1 MYPNKVS
8 SFTSHLSRS
17 SKIRI
22 LFPFISEFSSFNNKM
37 ESKSQV
43 TLPSSFPSP
52 SMSYF
57 KAIFEAAF
65 NIFLA
70 SFIPLLYSHGDISLL
85 ICSVI
90 CWVVVKPYKD
100 TYMGRHF
107 NLSAKES
114 VLPKAVRNRVAVEAA
129 STFGW
134 HKYVGLD
141 GEVIGLDHFG
151 ASAPAGTL
159 FKEFGFTVENVVE
172 TALKVVGK

>member
-1 MYPNKVS
+1 MYPNKIS

-107 NLSAKES
+107 NLSASLSFFSCFIHWRIKN
-114 VLPKAVRNRVAVEAA
+114 VLPHPQAPRSMMAYCG
-129 STFGW
+129 SG
-134 HKYVGLD
+134 
-141 GEVIGLDHFG
+141 I
-151 ASAPAGTL
+151 SAYSFKKVSMFL
-159 FKEFGFTVENVVE
+159 FIAMFIRGFKITEKSHNSDNF
-172 TALKVVGK
+172 